1 MRIKGMVTRLLTA
14 AALAVTVAGG
24 AVAVTVAPAL
34 AATCR
39 TVELGNNGGAIRP
52 SMSVPVCYTGS
63 RIWVNGGITPRVSGY
78 GYWFSGFNWYDSYN
92 DASQN
97 WLGVGE
103 NFSTTLFAPVVTLY
117 CTPRWYI
124 NANGGVYNYSR
135 NC

>member
-1 MRIKGMVTRLLTA
+1 MRIKGMVTRLLAA
-14 AALAVTVAGG
+14 AALAVTMAGG
-24 AVAVTVAPAL
+24 AVAVTAAPAQ

-39 TVELGNNGGAIRP
+39 TVELGNHGGAIRP
-52 SMSVPVCYTGS
+52 SMSVPVCYNGS

-78 GYWFSGFNWYDSYN
+78 GYWFSGFNWYGSYN
-92 DASQN
+92 DGSQS

-103 NFSTTLFAPVVTLY
+103 NFSATLFAPVITLY

-124 NANGGVYNYSR
+124 NANGGVYGYSR

>member
-1 MRIKGMVTRLLTA
+1 MRIKRIVRRLLA
-14 AALAVTVAGG
+14 ASALAVTVAGG
-24 AVAVTVAPAL
+24 AVAATAAPAQ

-63 RIWVNGGITPRVSGY
+63 RIWVNGGITPRVNGY
-78 GYWFSGFNWYDSYN
+78 GYWFGSFEWYGSYN

-103 NFSTTLFAPVVTLY
+103 NFSATLFAPVVTLY

>member
-1 MRIKGMVTRLLTA
+1 MRTKGLVRR
-14 AALAVTVAGG
+14 LAVSVAAIVAMTGG
-24 AVAVTVAPAL
+24 VVAVTAAQAQ

-52 SMSVPVCYTGS
+52 SMSVPVCYNGS

-78 GYWFSGFNWYDSYN
+78 GYWFGSFDWYGSYN
-92 DASQN
+92 DGSQS

-103 NFSTTLFAPVVTLY
+103 NFSATLFAPVITLY

-124 NANGGVYNYSR
+124 NAWGNVYSYSR